1 MGKKCKCGKEVFT
14 EVYIAGE
21 DLSSPVCID
30 CLEQLIKDNKVYW
43 CIYHRRYELYEE
55 GKLTHM
61 AKIKNTR
68 GLICDC
74 ISYQFM
80 ICRECGELAYEDD
93 ICNEICRDCM
103 KEKDVENTNIGG
115 YHNQHDFPKKLY
127 GNPLNGI
134 FFGLEIESEY
144 SLDSSLNEDEEVSFQ
159 DERPSIEKMFSES
172 TRTLCCFERDGS
184 LEDGFETITNPLSY
198 EFMKNNGII
207 EQITSELKKIMYV
220 SDRCGLH
227 IHVTKTDEVVKK
239 LPQIIMF
246 LENNKK
252 DVIDF
257 CGRETPYAEFYTYK
271 DKKIDTR
278 IANEIIFSSES
289 FGRRRMIN
297 LTNKDTIEFRGFKGT
312 LDANRIYKYI
322 EFILAL
328 LETDINENTTFKDL
342 VIPDLLNHA

>member
-1 MGKKCKCGKEVFT
+1 MTEKCKCGKEVFT
-14 EVYIAGE
+14 KIYIAGE
-21 DLSSPVCID
+21 DYSSPVCID
-30 CLEQLIKDNKVYW
+30 CLEQLIKDNKIYW
-43 CIYHRRYELYEE
+43 CIYHKRYELYEE
-55 GKLTHM
+55 GKPTHI
-61 AKIKNTR
+61 AKIKNSR

-74 ISYQFM
+74 ISYQFR
-80 ICRECGELAYEDD
+80 ICHECGDLTYEED
-93 ICNEICRDCM
+93 IYAEMCRDCM
-103 KEKDVENTNIGG
+103 KEKDCENTNIGG

-127 GNPLNGI
+127 GNPSNGI

-144 SLDSSLNEDEEVSFQ
+144 SLDSPLFQ
-159 DERPSIEKMFSES
+159 DKVPSIEEIFSES

-184 LEDGFETITNPLSY
+184 LENGFETITNPLSY

-207 EQITSELKKIMYV
+207 EQITSELKKAMHT

-227 IHVTKTDEVVKK
+227 IHITKTNEVIKK
-239 LPQIIMF
+239 LPQIILF

-278 IANEIIFSSES
+278 IANEIIFNSES

-297 LTNKDTIEFRGFKGT
+297 LTNKDTIEFRGFRGT
-312 LDANRIYKYI
+312 LDADRIYKYI

-342 VIPDLLNHA
+342 TIPDLLNHA

>member
-1 MGKKCKCGKEVFT
+1 MENKMMCSVCGKEENRYEMVKLN
-14 EVYIAGE
+14 GE
-21 DLSSPVCID
+21 WFCVD
-30 CLEQLIKDNKVYW
+30 CLDERYFYCEEHRDYEPIENRVEITDVYDNCRVMCQEAFDENYITCDECGRPMRKGDEYVMGDDVL
-43 CIYHRRYELYEE
+43 CSHCYEE
-55 GKLTHM
+55 RKV
-61 AKIKNTR
+61 IKYYHYHH
-68 GLICDC
+68 G
-74 ISYQFM
+74 Q
-80 ICRECGELAYEDD
+80 ELHFHG
-93 ICNEICRDCM
+93 
-103 KEKDVENTNIGG
+103 T
-115 YHNQHDFPKKLY
+115 PS
-127 GNPLNGI
+127 NGI
-134 FFGLEIESEY
+134 FFGLEIESERDY
-144 SLDSSLNEDEEVSFQ
+144 DCDLDRNLIALSVQDKVGSDKVYFEE
-159 DERPSIEKMFSES
+159 
-172 TRTLCCFERDGS
+172 DGS
-184 LEDGFETITNPLSY
+184 LDDGFETITYPMSY
-198 EFMKNNGII
+198 EFMRNNFVVEDILETLRGN
-207 EQITSELKKIMYV
+207 EMYA

>member
-1 MGKKCKCGKEVFT
+1 MIEKCKCGKEVFT
-14 EVYIAGE
+14 EIYIAGE
-21 DLSSPVCID
+21 DYSSPVCID

-43 CIYHRRYELYEE
+43 CIYHKRYELYEE
-55 GKLTHM
+55 GKPTHI
-61 AKIKNTR
+61 AKIKNSR

-74 ISYQFM
+74 ISYQFR
-80 ICRECGELAYEDD
+80 ICHECGDLAYEED
-93 ICNEICRDCM
+93 IYAGICRDCI
-103 KEKDVENTNIGG
+103 KEKDCENTNIGG

-127 GNPLNGI
+127 GNPSNGI

-144 SLDSSLNEDEEVSFQ
+144 SLDSSQ
-159 DERPSIEKMFSES
+159 DKIPSIEEMFSES

-184 LEDGFETITNPLSY
+184 LENGFETITNPLSY
-198 EFMKNNGII
+198 EFMKNNKII
-207 EQITSELKKIMYV
+207 EQITSELKKTMYT
-220 SDRCGLH
+220 SNRCGLH
-227 IHVTKTDEVVKK
+227 IHVTKTNEVIKK
-239 LPQIIMF
+239 LPQIILF

-278 IANEIIFSSES
+278 IANEIIFNSES

-312 LDANRIYKYI
+312 LEADRIYKCI
-322 EFILAL
+322 EFILTL
-328 LETDINENTTFKDL
+328 LETDINENTTFTDL
-342 VIPDLLNHA
+342 TIPDLLNHA

>member
-1 MGKKCKCGKEVFT
+1 MVKKCKCGKEVFT

-43 CIYHRRYELYEE
+43 CIYHKRYELYEE

-61 AKIKNTR
+61 AKIKNSR

-93 ICNEICRDCM
+93 ICSEICRDCM

-115 YHNQHDFPKKLY
+115 YHNQHDFPKKFY
-127 GNPLNGI
+127 GNPSNGI

-144 SLDSSLNEDEEVSFQ
+144 SLYSSSFKNLFQ
-159 DERPSIEKMFSES
+159 DERPIIEEIFSES

-184 LEDGFETITNPLSY
+184 LENGFETITNPLSY

-207 EQITSELKKIMYV
+207 EQITSELGKLMYA

-257 CGRETPYAEFYTYK
+257 CGRETSYAEFYTYK

-278 IANEIIFSSES
+278 IANEIIFGSES

-322 EFILAL
+322 EFILTL

-342 VIPDLLNHA
+342 TIPDLLNHA

>member
-1 MGKKCKCGKEVFT
+1 MVKKCKCGKEVFT
-14 EVYIAGE
+14 EIYIAGE

-43 CIYHRRYELYEE
+43 CIYHKRYELYEE
-55 GKLTHM
+55 GKPVHI
-61 AKIKNTR
+61 AKIKDNR

-74 ISYQFM
+74 ISYQFTR
-80 ICRECGELAYEDD
+80 CCECGDLAYEED
-93 ICNEICRDCM
+93 IYAEICRDCM
-103 KEKDVENTNIGG
+103 KEKDCENTNIGG

-127 GNPLNGI
+127 GNPSNGI

-144 SLDSSLNEDEEVSFQ
+144 SLDPPLFKDKK
-159 DERPSIEKMFSES
+159 PSIEEIFSES
-172 TRTLCCFERDGS
+172 TRMLCCFERDGS
-184 LEDGFETITNPLSY
+184 LENGFETITNPLSY

-207 EQITSELKKIMYV
+207 EQITSELKKTMHI
-220 SDRCGLH
+220 SNRCGLH
-227 IHVTKTDEVVKK
+227 IHITKTDEVVKK

-252 DVIDF
+252 DVINF
-257 CGRETPYAEFYTYK
+257 CGRETPYAEFYTYR

-312 LDANRIYKYI
+312 LDADRIYKYI
-322 EFILAL
+322 EFILTL

-342 VIPDLLNHA
+342 TIPDLLNHA